1 MATEEAWSG
10 KRVKLHGLVGA
21 AELNGRHGLV
31 LGPGGSS
38 GRWEVKLEAAGRG
51 QEERTLS
58 VKSANLAPAPAKVG
72 PTESATGAATGDGD
86 TAPSR
91 RPRPTAMSARPG
103 EFLAGY
109 DWREVLPNQA
119 LPRGLE
125 IIASLEGH
133 DGGGAKLP
141 TLARIPSKW
150 RLEVAVVAQAT
161 PQKLGAGSRVRLGG
175 LKARPD
181 LNGRVG
187 VVTGWAAQTQ
197 RFTVDLD
204 EASSASSAS
213 STSRGDQQGGGGGG
227 GEAKSETVALRGESL
242 SPESSPP
249 GVVSPLAHARLDV
262 ERATSLAEVAAS
274 VARQHPRLFPGP
286 SAETW
291 GPGEGALVVGGVACA
306 LESSATVEEARLF
319 GKKVECIAKC
329 VPENAKFQAEEPRPL
344 SKQPT
349 SAHAQGKPISR
360 LDGLR
365 IINSSGRPL

>member
-1 MATEEAWSG
+1 M
-10 KRVKLHGLVGA
+10 
-21 AELNGRHGLV
+21 
-31 LGPGGSS
+31 
-38 GRWEVKLEAAGRG
+38 
-51 QEERTLS
+51 
-58 VKSANLAPAPAKVG
+58 
-72 PTESATGAATGDGD
+72 
-86 TAPSR
+86 
-91 RPRPTAMSARPG
+91 
-103 EFLAGY
+103 AGY
-109 DWREVLPNQA
+109 DWREVRRVEPPPNPNVPPSSICLSSQAPACALFKVLPNQA

-204 EASSASSAS
+204 EASSASSK
-213 STSRGDQQGGGGGG
+213 SRGEQQGGGGGG

-262 ERATSLAEVAAS
+262 ERW
-274 VARQHPRLFPGP
+274 R
-286 SAETW
+286 
-291 GPGEGALVVGGVACA
+291 VV
-306 LESSATVEEARLF
+306 RW
-319 GKKVECIAKC
+319 
-329 VPENAKFQAEEPRPL
+329 
-344 SKQPT
+344 
-349 SAHAQGKPISR
+349 QG
-360 LDGLR
+360 
-365 IINSSGRPL
+365 